1 MSELILV
8 VEDDQANAILLEAI
22 LTEIGGFEVEST
34 DDGDEILA
42 AVDEGRP
49 AAVLM
54 DVSLT
59 GTFVGGTKVDGP
71 ELTRR
76 IRSRPRGQHL
86 PVLLLSAH
94 AMRGDPER
102 YLFESGANDYL
113 TKPILDHEEF
123 IWRIRKQ
130 IESSQGAGKGSGT
143 GPGEP
148 VPHE

>member
-1 MSELILV
+1 MNELILV

-22 LTEIGGFEVEST
+22 LTEIGGFEVATT
-34 DDGDEILA
+34 DDGDEVLA
-42 AVDEGRP
+42 AVDQGGP

-76 IRSRPRGQHL
+76 IRSRPRGANL
-86 PVLLLSAH
+86 PVILLSAH

-123 IWRIRKQ
+123 IGRIRTQ
-130 IESSQGAGKGSGT
+130 IESLKSAGQGGGGRLE
-143 GPGEP
+143 GEP
-148 VPHE
+148 VP